1 MRNDNERVRL
11 EMEIL
16 KYRNFHLFIEGKKFR
31 QTAKEKIAEL
41 ENNLSAIEEIGRLA
55 LVRGAQQK
63 TSTSPGPDGLR
74 LRDCARMSRQGPVV
88 PQQ

>member
-1 MRNDNERVRL
+1 VRNDNERVRL

-16 KYRNFHLFIEGKKFR
+16 KYRNFHEGQKFR

>member
-16 KYRNFHLFIEGKKFR
+16 KYRNFLLFIEDEKFR

-41 ENNLSAIEEIGRLA
+41 ENKLSAIDE
-55 LVRGAQQK
+55 
-63 TSTSPGPDGLR
+63 
-74 LRDCARMSRQGPVV
+74 
-88 PQQ
+88 